1 MPSTSVRHGP
11 PSSPGVRWPFEPRS
25 TIAPPAA
32 RLKLERPLK
41 RGCGCDCLLGEG
53 KSRLAIVWGFRD
65 LLRVDDIAA
74 GDRFAIGLSRPGVR
88 LDLLRSGACRREVC
102 PVVRGMAPGGERPRV
117 ASARATGNV
126 RATEGRRHA
135 VRDRPQQR
143 PLPRR
148 PVLRLGRRP
157 AGVQRAP
164 GGRCR
169 VPVALTRADHLPAA
183 ARASAGSIATDGGSA
198 SSPSDAARHTPTP
211 AMTGGPRGFAACVVD
226 GPRRTS
232 GSREL
237 RRRTESH
244 ACPNDAW
251 RPG

>member
-74 GDRFAIGLSRPGVR
+74 GDRFAIELSRTGVR

-148 PVLRLGRRP
+148 PVLRLGADP
-157 AGVQRAP
+157 PVQRAWREVP
-164 GGRCR
+164 SAGG
-169 VPVALTRADHLPAA
+169 LTRADHCLQRPAPGLNRHGRRFGVVTVGRRSPHPDAGNRRPRGLPPALST
-183 ARASAGSIATDGGSA
+183 ARVAQGKQGTSA
-198 SSPSDAARHTPTP
+198 SGIT
-211 AMTGGPRGFAACVVD
+211 CV
-226 GPRRTS
+226 P
-232 GSREL
+232 E
-237 RRRTESH
+237 
-244 ACPNDAW
+244 
-251 RPG
+251 